1 MTQHN
6 PLTTGGP
13 GSFTGI
19 SGGQSGEWVESWSA
33 RVRLPAQPLTERA
46 AQVSEP
52 QASPPPAPEFEDL
65 AEWDRSDPESPPP
78 TRRRA
83 RSVLIVVAA
92 VIALAWSGFV
102 VWLASSAS
110 DPADVV
116 PVMAALAAGVI
127 PVLLIVL
134 LAAMLIS
141 SLRSP
146 SEEALQH
153 YEALTGRSTDALKLL
168 AQGRHSLDASYRLV
182 ESRSEALASA
192 TDQQAR
198 ALQQA
203 CEALQQGSRRVA
215 ESLSDS
221 MARVESGA
229 QLLQALEA
237 AAPRLK
243 ARVEE
248 IRGTIARCGM
258 EMAQTGEQAGTMLA
272 GHAQATAALARTI
285 EGVRH
290 ASADAGEELVAMAAT
305 STARIDLVLDRARI
319 GLGEVHDQIEMHNG
333 SVDALVSRVRTSLG
347 ELAGDAA
354 ASADRHLGRL
364 DDGIKAIDQR
374 IRSQAEDHMRLIAAL
389 QDSIDSLDQRLTGL
403 DSRGGQVTGEIDD
416 RLAGLCRQTE
426 ALDAAMALSGES
438 ADRLKNRSE
447 AMLLALDSNL
457 RELDESL
464 PAALDRAD
472 ARIRETQA
480 SMAEALASGDRIV
493 AAADGV
499 VERLEAARAA
509 TDSQAAAV
517 AGHNAETSQALAAQG
532 ESISMMKDALEE
544 TRRLFATLRD
554 DSAPKLLDMLQAV
567 RASTGALAEDARKSL
582 AAVIEEAGVQLGE
595 AGREALDNALRAQVR
610 GELSQLAEVADN
622 TVKAT
627 HRATDHLLRQMLALT
642 DSATEME
649 RRISGAARAE
659 ETRERDFIGRRSAA
673 IITSLQDNAI
683 DIAKWLDRDIGDK
696 EWAAYLNGD
705 KSLFSRRAVKL
716 LGSGQA
722 HALQAHFREDPQF
735 AEQVSRYIDGFE
747 ALIRDVLA
755 ARDGHSLAIALLSS
769 DVGKL
774 YVALAQATE
783 RLRAA

>member
-6 PLTTGGP
+6 RLTTGGP

-19 SGGQSGEWVESWSA
+19 GDQGGEWVESWSA
-33 RVRLPAQPLTERA
+33 RMPTPQGA
-46 AQVSEP
+46 APVPETDESTLSAPEP
-52 QASPPPAPEFEDL
+52 EDMAGWDPSDAESPAP
-65 AEWDRSDPESPPP
+65 A
-78 TRRRA
+78 RRRA
-83 RSVLIVVAA
+83 RIVLIAMAV
-92 VIALAWSGFV
+92 VIALAWAGFV
-102 VWLASSAS
+102 AWLASSAT

-116 PVMAALAAGVI
+116 PVMATLAAGVI
-127 PVLLIVL
+127 PILLIVL
-134 LAAMLIS
+134 LAALLIS
-141 SLRSP
+141 SLRNP
-146 SEEALQH
+146 SEEALER
-153 YEALTGRSTDALKLL
+153 YAALTGRSTDALKLL
-168 AQGRHSLDASYRLV
+168 AEGRNALEASYRLV
-182 ESRSEALASA
+182 ESRSDALAST

-203 CEALQQGSRRVA
+203 CEALEQGSQRVA

-258 EMAQTGEQAGTMLA
+258 EMAQAGEQAGTMLA
-272 GHAQATAALARTI
+272 NHAQATATLAETI
-285 EGVRH
+285 EGVRS
-290 ASADAGEELVAMAAT
+290 ASADAGEELVAMAAA
-305 STARIDLVLDRARI
+305 SSARIDLVLERARS
-319 GLGEVHDQIEMHNG
+319 GLGEVHEQIETHNG
-333 SVDALVSRVRTSLG
+333 SVDALVSRVRTSLA
-347 ELAGDAA
+347 ELASDAVTN
-354 ASADRHLGRL
+354 ADSHLGRL
-364 DDGIKAIDQR
+364 NDGISAIDER
-374 IRSQAEDHMRLIAAL
+374 IRSQAEEHMRLIAAL

-403 DSRGGQVTGEIDD
+403 DSRGGQVAGALDD
-416 RLAGLCRQTE
+416 RLNGLSKQTQ
-426 ALDAAMALSGES
+426 ALDEAMAQSGES
-438 ADRLKNRSE
+438 AERMKDRSE

-472 ARIRETQA
+472 ERIRQTRE

-499 VERLEAARAA
+499 VERLEQAHAAS
-509 TDSQAAAV
+509 DSQAATL
-517 AGHNAETSQALAAQG
+517 AGHNAEAGQALAAQR
-532 ESISMMKDALEE
+532 ETIAAMQADLEE

-554 DSAPKLLDMLQAV
+554 DSGPRLLDMLQSV
-567 RASTGALAEDARKSL
+567 RASTGALAEDARLSL
-582 AAVIEEAGVQLGE
+582 AAVIEDAGTQLGE
-595 AGREALDNALRAQVR
+595 AGRGALDGSIQAQVSEQLSR
-610 GELSQLAEVADN
+610 LSELADN
-622 TVKAT
+622 AVKAT

-642 DSATEME
+642 DSAAEME
-649 RRISGAARAE
+649 RRIASATRTE
-659 ETRERDFIGRRSAA
+659 ETQERDFIARRSAA
-673 IITSLQDNAI
+673 IIASLQDNAI

-722 HALQAHFREDPQF
+722 HALQAHYREDPEF

-747 ALIRDVLA
+747 SLIRDVLA

-774 YVALAQATE
+774 YVGLAQATE
-783 RLRAA
+783 RLRVA